1 MTIMKKFLSISE
13 RAGGSLSEGQT
24 LALSGKRTIFP
35 RRSVFRTLLVF
46 FSLVLS
52 AGLRSYGQGIPPKPN
67 PPRLVN
73 DFAHVMTA
81 DQIAALE
88 SKLVAYDDSTSV
100 QIVIVTVP
108 TIGDASI
115 EDYALK
121 ILRDWGV
128 GNKKTNNGIVVLA
141 AIQEH
146 KVTISTGYGME
157 GSVTD
162 VISKEIIDNEIV
174 PNFRGTDAD
183 NYYRGFSQA
192 ADAIIKAAAGEY
204 KAPQGYNN
212 GNRHRRGN
220 GGGNI
225 IGVIVIVIIVIV
237 LAIFR
242 GGGGGG
248 GGLFGRSGILPFII
262 GDMIGSAG
270 RRGGWGGGGGDWG
283 GGGGG
288 GFGGF
293 GGGSGGGGGASGSW

>member
-1 MTIMKKFLSISE
+1 MKKFLSI
-13 RAGGSLSEGQT
+13 
-24 LALSGKRTIFP
+24 
-35 RRSVFRTLLVF
+35 LVF
-46 FSLVLS
+46 FSLVLP
-52 AGLRSYGQGIPPKPN
+52 AGLRSYGQNIPAKPN

-73 DFAHVMTA
+73 DLAHVMTP
-81 DQIAALE
+81 DQEAALE

-128 GNKKTNNGIVVLA
+128 GNKKTNNGVVVLA

-157 GSVTD
+157 GSVSD
-162 VISKEIIDNEIV
+162 LISKEIIDNEIV
-174 PNFRGTDAD
+174 PNFRGSDAD
-183 NYYRGFSQA
+183 NYYRGFSRA
-192 ADAIIKAAAGEY
+192 ADALIKAAAGEY
-204 KAPQGYNN
+204 KAPQGYDN
-212 GNRHRRGN
+212 GSRHRRGK
-220 GGGNI
+220 GGGNV
-225 IGVIVIVIIVIV
+225 IGVIVIIVIV
-237 LAIFR
+237 ILLAIFR

-248 GGLFGRSGILPFII
+248 GGLFRGSGILPFII

-270 RRGGWGGGGGDWG
+270 RRGGWGGGGGGWGGG

>member
-1 MTIMKKFLSISE
+1 MTIMKKLLSI
-13 RAGGSLSEGQT
+13 
-24 LALSGKRTIFP
+24 II
-35 RRSVFRTLLVF
+35 F

-52 AGLRSYGQGIPPKPN
+52 SGLRSYGQNIPPKPN

-73 DFAHVMTA
+73 DVAHVMTP
-81 DQIAALE
+81 DQEAALE

-108 TIGDASI
+108 TIGDGSI

-141 AIQEH
+141 AIQDH

-157 GSVTD
+157 GSVND
-162 VISKEIIDNEIV
+162 VVAREIIDNEIV
-174 PNFRGTDAD
+174 PNFRGADAD
-183 NYYRGFSQA
+183 NYYRGFNRA

-204 KAPQGYNN
+204 KAPQGYDN
-212 GNRHRRGN
+212 GNRRRRGK
-220 GGGNI
+220 GGGNVL
-225 IGVIVIVIIVIV
+225 GVIVIVIIVII

-248 GGLFGRSGILPFII
+248 GGLFRGSGILPFII

-270 RRGGWGGGGGDWG
+270 RRGGGWGGGGGDWG

>member
-128 GNKKTNNGIVVLA
+128 GNKKTNNGIIVLA

>member
-1 MTIMKKFLSISE
+1 MKKLLSI
-13 RAGGSLSEGQT
+13 
-24 LALSGKRTIFP
+24 
-35 RRSVFRTLLVF
+35 LVL

-52 AGLRSYGQGIPPKPN
+52 VGLRSYGQNIPPKPN

-73 DFAHVMTA
+73 DVAHVMTP
-81 DQIAALE
+81 DQVAALE

-141 AIQEH
+141 AIQER

-174 PNFRGTDAD
+174 PNFRGADAD
-183 NYYRGFSQA
+183 NYYRGFSRA

-204 KAPQGYNN
+204 KAPEGYDN
-212 GNRHRRGN
+212 GNRHRRGK

-225 IGVIVIVIIVIV
+225 IGVIVIIFIVII

-248 GGLFGRSGILPFII
+248 GGLFRGSGILPFII

-270 RRGGWGGGGGDWG
+270 RRGGGWGGGGGDWG